1 MFDDEVFEFD
11 VCLNWEM
18 GGEKRHVVSKL
29 KCLNV
34 QMFEFLKRPVRRKIS
49 KDMLLQ

>member
-18 GGEKRHVVSKL
+18 GGEKRHVELEVDESSSTQSP
-29 KCLNV
+29 N
-34 QMFEFLKRPVRRKIS
+34 PVPAT
-49 KDMLLQ
+49 Q

>member
-1 MFDDEVFEFD
+1 MFDDEVFDDEVFEFD

-18 GGEKRHVVSKL
+18 GGEKRYVVSKL

-34 QMFEFLKRPVRRKIS
+34 HMFQCSDV
-49 KDMLLQ
+49 